1 MAVSGSGPKAPLP
14 ELGRYVLFSHG
25 WTWGFWSLIF
35 LTPGGVW
42 EVPGVIFLVL
52 GGLGVPVGGI
62 LMARRAGGPE
72 GLADL
77 GRSLWDPRRAS
88 PAVWAVVLLIFPAA
102 TLAGG
107 VVDVLH
113 AGGGFDALVAGSGD
127 VGLDLRAL
135 RARLARP
142 GTLLAFAGFVLLVGP
157 LPEEIG
163 WRGFAQDRLQRSW
176 SPLIAALV
184 VGVLWAVWHVPLY
197 LLEGYYAAFG
207 TAGPEPA
214 EHLAGVLVASVIYA
228 WIYNRSGRSLLA
240 VVVLHFMQNFTGEL
254 LGPSVRADT
263 WTFVVLVLVAIA
275 VVAVE
280 GTGLGRAGGV
290 EPKPAGF
297 DDEAPAP
304 KVGG

>member
-35 LTPGGVW
+35 LTPG
-42 EVPGVIFLVL
+42 VP
-52 GGLGVPVGGI
+52 
-62 LMARRAGGPE
+62 
-72 GLADL
+72 
-77 GRSLWDPRRAS
+77 
-88 PAVWAVVLLIFPAA
+88 
-102 TLAGG
+102 
-107 VVDVLH
+107 
-113 AGGGFDALVAGSGD
+113 
-127 VGLDLRAL
+127 
-135 RARLARP
+135 
-142 GTLLAFAGFVLLVGP
+142 
-157 LPEEIG
+157 
-163 WRGFAQDRLQRSW
+163 
-176 SPLIAALV
+176 
-184 VGVLWAVWHVPLY
+184 
-197 LLEGYYAAFG
+197 
-207 TAGPEPA
+207 
-214 EHLAGVLVASVIYA
+214 
-228 WIYNRSGRSLLA
+228 
-240 VVVLHFMQNFTGEL
+240 